1 MSAPFENKVHGCIL
15 AFYMTYA
22 CPAQIRNQ
30 ITSLD
35 GAVFPS
41 GLTKLWLVSFMIADF
56 VQWCLCAMCDAR
68 AAWILRDCPCCD
80 AAYLTS
86 ACHSQCGNQITS
98 LDGAVFPTGLTELAL
113 VSFHV

>member
-56 VQWCLCAMCDAR
+56 V
-68 AAWILRDCPCCD
+68 
-80 AAYLTS
+80 
-86 ACHSQCGNQITS
+86 
-98 LDGAVFPTGLTELAL
+98 
-113 VSFHV
+113 